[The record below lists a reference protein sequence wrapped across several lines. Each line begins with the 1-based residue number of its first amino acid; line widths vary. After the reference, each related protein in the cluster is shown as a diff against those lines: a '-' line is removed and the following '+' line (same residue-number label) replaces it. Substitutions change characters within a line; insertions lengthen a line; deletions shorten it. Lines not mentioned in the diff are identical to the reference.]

1 MFMERNTNPRN
12 SKNSKDAKN
21 AKLKK
26 AKIIVKPKI
35 CKFCTN
41 PDWTIDYKDVNRLRS
56 FVSERGRIIPK
67 RISGSCAVHQRKI
80 TAAIKKARCASIWPF
95 IVESYGVE

>member
-1 MFMERNTNPRN
+1 MFMVRNTGSRN
-12 SKNSKDAKN
+12 SKNAKDAKN

-35 CKFCTN
+35 CKFCSN
-41 PDWTIDYKDVNRLRS
+41 PDWAIDYKDVNRLRS

-80 TAAIKKARCASIWPF
+80 TAAIKKARDISILPF
-95 IVESYGVE
+95 VAE

>member
-1 MFMERNTNPRN
+1 MFMERNTNSRN

-80 TAAIKKARCASIWPF
+80 TAAIKKARDISILPF
-95 IVESYGVE
+95 VAE

>member
-1 MFMERNTNPRN
+1 MGRNFSSRNSRN
-12 SKNSKDAKN
+12 SKNAK
-21 AKLKK
+21 AKK

-56 FVSERGRIIPK
+56 FVSERGRIIPR
-67 RISGSCAVHQRKI
+67 RISGNCARHQRKI
-80 TAAIKKARCASIWPF
+80 TAAIKRARDISILPF
-95 IVESYGVE
+95 VAE